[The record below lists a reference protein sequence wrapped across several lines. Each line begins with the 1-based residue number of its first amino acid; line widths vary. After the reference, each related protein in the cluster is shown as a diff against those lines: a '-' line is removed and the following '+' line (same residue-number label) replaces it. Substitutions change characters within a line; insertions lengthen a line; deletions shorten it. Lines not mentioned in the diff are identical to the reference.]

1 MEFTVSSRHDPSVGA
16 GATGNHAMR
25 CLLISILAVLF
36 SSASYSADNVA
47 EGKIRKILTA
57 PKSWTMYLEYT
68 DALLPSDRA
77 NKFVWRY
84 IEEDGKVVGRRVPP
98 LAFGDCD
105 SQVTVRADGFS
116 FRWCDPQLAGGEPS
130 LSYDENDSRFPFKS
144 RESRKLWLQA
154 ND

>member
-1 MEFTVSSRHDPSVGA
+1 
-16 GATGNHAMR
+16 MR
-25 CLLISILAVLF
+25 FSLISILTILL
-36 SSASYSADNVA
+36 SSVSYSADNATA
-47 EGKIRKILTA
+47 ESKIRKILTT

-68 DALLPSDRA
+68 DAPMPSDRA

-84 IEEDGKVVGRRVPP
+84 IEQDGKVVGRRVPP

-116 FRWCDPQLAGGEPS
+116 FRWCDPQLSGGEPS
-130 LSYDENDSRFPFKS
+130 LSYDEKDSTFPFKS